1 MDSLEQLSLHLSRG
15 QLVLEQDFRGKGLF
29 LTKDCI
35 TVGPGISSTL
45 TLVPFGPVSFSLAL
59 SSSNLQFFGEAQA
72 AAARIY
78 QIIFAEKFSCL
89 ADKVSHAEQKLLHIV
104 YSCALNCDLAH

>member
-1 MDSLEQLSLHLSRG
+1 MDSFEQLSLHLSRG

-35 TVGPGISSTL
+35 TVGPGISNTL

-59 SSSNLQFFGEAQA
+59 ISL
-72 AAARIY
+72 ARLEP
-78 QIIFAEKFSCL
+78 FVEGT
-89 ADKVSHAEQKLLHIV
+89 VIV
-104 YSCALNCDLAH
+104 VVAPGVKM